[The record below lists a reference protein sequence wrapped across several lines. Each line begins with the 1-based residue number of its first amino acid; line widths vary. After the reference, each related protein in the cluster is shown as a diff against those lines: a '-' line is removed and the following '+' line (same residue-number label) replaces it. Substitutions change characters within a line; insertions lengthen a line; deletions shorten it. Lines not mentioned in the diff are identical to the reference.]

1 MIGNLTIVSG
11 NIRTSSSSSYSS
23 GIGTGLGESGGTSKI
38 ENLTIVSGNIT
49 ANSSYMGSGIGTGLG
64 ESDGTSKIENLM
76 IVSGNITASSS
87 NRGSGIGTGIG
98 ESGTSVIETLS
109 VLGGKIRVNGTQS
122 GIGSGFE
129 ESEVQLLRF
138 SGTVILF
145 CTVTDTNK
153 FPINASSIVLSDTLL
168 TITTPQNRVF
178 GGTPIRQ
185 SSLNLSIVYE
195 NVTSADS
202 EPLWLL
208 NSTFLQIG
216 NVSLPNSDF
225 WNFCISGID
234 PKYCIHIESRK
245 VKSLLFSVPSQGS
258 YSIRASN
265 EVLIGFIEADS
276 GLSSFNV
283 WSNFSFIPEG
293 YFVVGSSPAAT
304 ITETRSQPFTVPLR
318 EGYRTGK
325 IWILKFAMFV
335 FLVED

>member
-1 MIGNLTIVSG
+1 MIGNLTIVSGNITASSSSYGSGIGTGRTEGDGVSMIGNLTIVSG
-11 NIRTSSSSSYSS
+11 NIRTSSSSFGS
-23 GIGTGLGESGGTSKI
+23 GIGTGLGDNGGTSKI

-49 ANSSYMGSGIGTGLG
+49 A
-64 ESDGTSKIENLM
+64 
-76 IVSGNITASSS
+76 SSS
-87 NRGSGIGTGIG
+87 SSGSGIGTGIG

-129 ESEVQLLRF
+129 GSEVTLLGF

-178 GGTPIRQ
+178 GGTAIRQ

-195 NVTSADS
+195 TVTSADS

-216 NVSLPNSDF
+216 NVSLPNCEF
-225 WNFCISGID
+225 WRFCVSGNDQEICISG
-234 PKYCIHIESRK
+234 ESTA

-258 YSIRASN
+258 YSVRASN

-276 GLSSFNV
+276 ALSSFNV

-293 YFVVGSSPAAT
+293 YFVVDSSPTAP
-304 ITETRSQPFTVPLR
+304 ITETQSQPFTVPLR

-325 IWILKFAMFV
+325 MWILKFAVFM